1 MTELLQDVKNLVA
14 SSLGISEENVGD
26 QLAYGDVPEWDSMGH
41 MDVMMALEEHFGVE
55 ITTESIAQ
63 LVSVPLIYVYL
74 QEHPRE

>member
-63 LVSVPLIYVYL
+63 LVSVPLIYAYL